1 MAKQDADAGTE
12 ACITQAECVKQLTII
27 IKHKFSFVCNVA
39 LCAIGLQAIATIC
52 SIIQLDKYSPVVFGC
67 NKKSKGL
74 YYKY

>member
-1 MAKQDADAGTE
+1 MAKQDANAGTE

-27 IKHKFSFVCNVA
+27 KNISLIYTHVA
-39 LCAIGLQAIATIC
+39 LCANGLQAIATIC

-67 NKKSKGL
+67 NKKSKGP